1 MHHQV
6 LANFMQCDC
15 DVSIIV
21 YEYCLSQAGDRGITV
36 EDVAPCLGVQ
46 GVLGLDRTLVWHTL
60 RICCM
65 RTAAHRPSSLGPG
78 ESIGLT

>member
-21 YEYCLSQAGDRGITV
+21 YEYCLSHAQVIARGILLV
-36 EDVAPCLGVQ
+36 
-46 GVLGLDRTLVWHTL
+46 VLLLLLLLLWGGL
-60 RICCM
+60 
-65 RTAAHRPSSLGPG
+65 
-78 ESIGLT
+78 ESRGLTSHLV